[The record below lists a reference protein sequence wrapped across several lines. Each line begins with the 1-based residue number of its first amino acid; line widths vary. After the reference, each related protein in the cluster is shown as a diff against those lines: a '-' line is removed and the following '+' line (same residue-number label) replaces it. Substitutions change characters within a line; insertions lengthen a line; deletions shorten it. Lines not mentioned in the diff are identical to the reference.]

1 MTAVDLHPEDLV
13 DKELLGELTD
23 SERARLD
30 AHLERCSTC
39 RFERAVRADFAD
51 ELAREIGARA
61 PTTRGGTNGF
71 RTLSGAGSGRIVQS
85 GASLR
90 RQTTCKVGGREEVPP
105 SSC

>member
-30 AHLERCSTC
+30 AHLERCATC

-61 PTTRGGTNGF
+61 PTNRGGGF
-71 RTLSGAGSGRIVQS
+71 TSGRSVRS
-85 GASLR
+85 R
-90 RQTTCKVGGREEVPP
+90 RTGNAR
-105 SSC
+105 